1 MDKLKNYN
9 IVFSSLPLGENDFT
23 FELSQSFFDLFEI
36 EQDFENPK
44 LNISINLEK
53 KSTMLELQIDLNGH
67 ITVPCDLTGELFAQK
82 ISNNAEL
89 IVKFGDEFDDT
100 DSEVWVI
107 PREDYQINVA
117 QVLYELA
124 MLSVPTKRIHPD
136 VLNGESNSELIDL
149 LDQYS
154 IYEINEDT
162 TDNEYDEEENN
173 EGEDDDDNEDI
184 DPRWAKLKD
193 LKP

>member
-9 IVFSSLPLGENDFT
+9 IVFTSLPLGKSDFT

-36 EQDFENPK
+36 EQDFENP
-44 LNISINLEK
+44 NLIVKIILDK
-53 KSTMLELQIDLNGH
+53 KSTMLELEISLKGN
-67 ITVPCDLTGELFAQK
+67 ITVPCDLTGELFQQE

-89 IVKFGDEFDDT
+89 IVKFGEEFDDT
-100 DSEVWVI
+100 DFEMWVI
-107 PREDYQINVA
+107 PREEYQINVA

-124 MLSVPTKRIHPD
+124 ILSVPTKRIHPD
-136 VLNGESNSELIDL
+136 VINGKSSSEMIEL

-154 IYEINEDT
+154 IYELSEDSESEN
-162 TDNEYDEEENN
+162 DDENENN
-173 EGEDDDDNEDI
+173 NGDDDDDNEI

>member
-9 IVFSSLPLGENDFT
+9 IIFTSLPLGKSDFT
-23 FELSQSFFDLFEI
+23 FELSQSFFELFDI
-36 EQDFENPK
+36 EQDFENP
-44 LNISINLEK
+44 NIIATIILEK
-53 KSTMLELQIDLNGH
+53 KSTMLELEIQLKGT
-67 ITVPCDLTGELFAQK
+67 ITVPCDLTGELFEQE
-82 ISNNAEL
+82 ISNKAEL

-100 DSEVWVI
+100 DNEIWII
-107 PREDYQINVA
+107 PREEYQINIA

-136 VLNGESNSELIDL
+136 VLNGKSDSDMIEL

-154 IYEINEDT
+154 IYELNEDA
-162 TDNEYDEEENN
+162 EEENEDEN
-173 EGEDDDDNEDI
+173 NNDDDDDNEDI

>member
-9 IVFSSLPLGENDFT
+9 IIFTSLPFGKSNFT
-23 FELSQSFFDLFEI
+23 FELSQSFFELFEI
-36 EQDFENPK
+36 EQDFENPTM
-44 LNISINLEK
+44 IASIILDK
-53 KSTMLELQIDLNGH
+53 KSTMLELEISLKGN
-67 ITVPCDLTGELFAQK
+67 ITVPCDLTGELFQQE

-100 DSEVWVI
+100 DFEIWVI
-107 PREDYQINVA
+107 PREEYQINLA
-117 QVLYELA
+117 QILYELA

-136 VLNGESNSELIDL
+136 VLNGESNSEMIDL

-154 IYEINEDT
+154 IYELDEDAE
-162 TDNEYDEEENN
+162 NDED
-173 EGEDDDDNEDI
+173 EDDNDNGDVDDNDDI

>member
-9 IVFSSLPLGENDFT
+9 IIFTSLPFGKSDFT
-23 FELSQSFFDLFEI
+23 FELSQSFFELFDI
-36 EQDFENPK
+36 EQDFENP
-44 LNISINLEK
+44 NIIATIILEK
-53 KSTMLELQIDLNGH
+53 KSTMLELEIQLKGT
-67 ITVPCDLTGELFAQK
+67 ITVPCDLTGELFEQE
-82 ISNNAEL
+82 ISNKAEL

-100 DSEVWVI
+100 DNEIWII
-107 PREDYQINVA
+107 PREEYQINIA

-136 VLNGESNSELIDL
+136 VLNGKSDSDMIEL

-154 IYEINEDT
+154 IYELNEDAEE
-162 TDNEYDEEENN
+162 DNEDKNN
-173 EGEDDDDNEDI
+173 NDDDDDNEDI

>member
-9 IVFSSLPLGENDFT
+9 IIFTSLPFGKSNFT

-36 EQDFENPK
+36 EQDFENPTM
-44 LNISINLEK
+44 IASIILDK
-53 KSTMLELQIDLNGH
+53 KSTMLELEISLKGN
-67 ITVPCDLTGELFAQK
+67 ITVPCDLTGELFQQE

-100 DSEVWVI
+100 DFEIWVI
-107 PREDYQINVA
+107 PREEYQINLA
-117 QVLYELA
+117 QILYELA
-124 MLSVPTKRIHPD
+124 MLSVPSKRIHPD
-136 VLNGESNSELIDL
+136 VLNGESNSEMIDL

-154 IYEINEDT
+154 IYELDEDAE
-162 TDNEYDEEENN
+162 NDED
-173 EGEDDDDNEDI
+173 EDDNDNGDVDDNDDI

>member
-9 IVFSSLPLGENDFT
+9 IIFTSLPLGKSDFT

-36 EQDFENPK
+36 EQDFENPN
-44 LNISINLEK
+44 LIASIILDK
-53 KSTMLELQIDLNGH
+53 KSTMLELEISLKGD
-67 ITVPCDLTGELFAQK
+67 ITVPCDLTEELFQQK

-100 DSEVWVI
+100 DNEIWVI
-107 PREDYQINVA
+107 PREEYQVNVA
-117 QVLYELA
+117 QVLFELA
-124 MLSVPTKRIHPD
+124 ILSVPTKRIHPD
-136 VLNGESNSELIDL
+136 VLNGESSSEMIEL

-154 IYEINEDT
+154 IYELDEDA
-162 TDNEYDEEENN
+162 EENEKYEDN
-173 EGEDDDDNEDI
+173 SDKRDDDDNEDI

>member
-9 IVFSSLPLGENDFT
+9 IIFTSLPFGKSDFT
-23 FELSQSFFDLFEI
+23 FELSQSFFELFDI
-36 EQDFENPK
+36 EQDFENP
-44 LNISINLEK
+44 NIIATIILEK
-53 KSTMLELQIDLNGH
+53 KSTMLELEIQLKGT
-67 ITVPCDLTGELFAQK
+67 ITVPCDLTGELFEQE
-82 ISNNAEL
+82 ISNKAEL

-100 DSEVWVI
+100 DNEIWII
-107 PREDYQINVA
+107 PREEYQINIA

-136 VLNGESNSELIDL
+136 VLNGKSDSDMIEL

-154 IYEINEDT
+154 IYELSEDT
-162 TDNEYDEEENN
+162 EEENKDDDN
-173 EGEDDDDNEDI
+173 NNDDDDNEDI

>member
-9 IVFSSLPLGENDFT
+9 IIFTSLPFGKSNFT
-23 FELSQSFFDLFEI
+23 FELSQSFFELFEI
-36 EQDFENPK
+36 EQDFENPTM
-44 LNISINLEK
+44 IASIILDK
-53 KSTMLELQIDLNGH
+53 KSTMLELEISLKGN
-67 ITVPCDLTGELFAQK
+67 ITVPCDLTGELFQQE

-100 DSEVWVI
+100 DFEIWVI
-107 PREDYQINVA
+107 PREEYQINLA
-117 QVLYELA
+117 QILYELA

-136 VLNGESNSELIDL
+136 VLNGESNSEMIDL

-154 IYEINEDT
+154 IYELDEDA
-162 TDNEYDEEENN
+162 ENV
-173 EGEDDDDNEDI
+173 EDDNDNDNGDVDDNDDI

>member
-9 IVFSSLPLGENDFT
+9 IIFTSLPFGKSNFT

-36 EQDFENPK
+36 EQDFENPTM
-44 LNISINLEK
+44 IASIILDK
-53 KSTMLELQIDLNGH
+53 KSTMLELEISLKGN
-67 ITVPCDLTGELFAQK
+67 ITVPCDLTGELFQQE

-100 DSEVWVI
+100 DFEIWVI
-107 PREDYQINVA
+107 PREEYQINLA
-117 QVLYELA
+117 QILYELA

-136 VLNGESNSELIDL
+136 VLNGESNSEMIDL

-154 IYEINEDT
+154 IYELDEDA
-162 TDNEYDEEENN
+162 ENV
-173 EGEDDDDNEDI
+173 EDDNDNDNGDVDDNDDI

>member
-9 IVFSSLPLGENDFT
+9 IIFTSLPLGKSDFT
-23 FELSQSFFDLFEI
+23 FELSQSFFELFDI
-36 EQDFENPK
+36 EQDFENP
-44 LNISINLEK
+44 NIIATIILEK
-53 KSTMLELQIDLNGH
+53 KSTMLELEIQLKGT
-67 ITVPCDLTGELFAQK
+67 ITVPCDLTGELFEQE
-82 ISNNAEL
+82 ISNKAEL

-100 DSEVWVI
+100 DNEIWII
-107 PREDYQINVA
+107 PREEYQINVA
-117 QVLYELA
+117 QILYELA

-136 VLNGESNSELIDL
+136 VLSGQSDSDMIDL

-154 IYEINEDT
+154 IYELNEDA
-162 TDNEYDEEENN
+162 EEENEDGN
-173 EGEDDDDNEDI
+173 NNDDDDDNEDI

>member
-9 IVFSSLPLGENDFT
+9 IIFTSLPFGKSNFT

-36 EQDFENPK
+36 EQDFENPTM
-44 LNISINLEK
+44 IASIILDK
-53 KSTMLELQIDLNGH
+53 KSTMLELEISLKGN
-67 ITVPCDLTGELFAQK
+67 ITVPCDLTGELFQQE

-100 DSEVWVI
+100 DFEIWVI
-107 PREDYQINVA
+107 PREEYQINLA
-117 QVLYELA
+117 QILYELA

-136 VLNGESNSELIDL
+136 VLNGESNSEMIDL

-154 IYEINEDT
+154 IYELDEDAE
-162 TDNEYDEEENN
+162 NDED
-173 EGEDDDDNEDI
+173 EDDNNNGDVDDNDDI

>member
-9 IVFSSLPLGENDFT
+9 IIFTSLPFGKSNFT

-36 EQDFENPK
+36 EQDFENPTM
-44 LNISINLEK
+44 IASIILDK
-53 KSTMLELQIDLNGH
+53 KSTMLELEISLKGN
-67 ITVPCDLTGELFAQK
+67 ITVPCDLTGELFQQE

-100 DSEVWVI
+100 DFEIWVI
-107 PREDYQINVA
+107 PREEYQINLA
-117 QVLYELA
+117 QILYELA

-136 VLNGESNSELIDL
+136 VLNGESNSEMIDL

-154 IYEINEDT
+154 IYELDEDA
-162 TDNEYDEEENN
+162 
-173 EGEDDDDNEDI
+173 EDDEDEDDNVNGDVDDNDDI

>member
-9 IVFSSLPLGENDFT
+9 IVFTSLPFGKSDFT

-36 EQDFENPK
+36 EQDFENPN
-44 LNISINLEK
+44 LIVSIILEK
-53 KSTMLELQIDLNGH
+53 KSTMLELEISLKGA
-67 ITVPCDLTGELFAQK
+67 ITVPCDLTGELFQQE

-100 DSEVWVI
+100 DSEIWVI
-107 PREDYQINVA
+107 PREEYQINVA
-117 QVLYELA
+117 QIIYELA

-136 VLNGESNSELIDL
+136 VLNGKSNSNMIDL

-154 IYEINEDT
+154 IYELNEDAE
-162 TDNEYDEEENN
+162 DEDYDEENN
-173 EGEDDDDNEDI
+173 NDDDDDNEDI
-184 DPRWAKLKD
+184 DPRCAKLKD

>member
-9 IVFSSLPLGENDFT
+9 IIFTSLPFGKSNFT
-23 FELSQSFFDLFEI
+23 FELSQSFFELFEI
-36 EQDFENPK
+36 EQDFENPTM
-44 LNISINLEK
+44 IASIILDK
-53 KSTMLELQIDLNGH
+53 KSTMLELEISLKGN
-67 ITVPCDLTGELFAQK
+67 ITVPCDLTGELFQQE

-100 DSEVWVI
+100 DFEIWVI
-107 PREDYQINVA
+107 PREEYQINLA
-117 QVLYELA
+117 QILYELA

-136 VLNGESNSELIDL
+136 VLNGESNSEMIDL

-154 IYEINEDT
+154 IYELDEDAENVED
-162 TDNEYDEEENN
+162 DNDNDN
-173 EGEDDDDNEDI
+173 GDDDDNDDI

>member
-9 IVFSSLPLGENDFT
+9 IIFTSLPFGKSNFT

-36 EQDFENPK
+36 EQDFENPTM
-44 LNISINLEK
+44 IVSIILDK
-53 KSTMLELQIDLNGH
+53 KSTMLELEISLKGN
-67 ITVPCDLTGELFAQK
+67 ITVPCDLTGELFQQE

-100 DSEVWVI
+100 DFEIWVI
-107 PREDYQINVA
+107 PREEYQINLA
-117 QVLYELA
+117 QILYELA

-136 VLNGESNSELIDL
+136 VLNGESNSEMIDL

-154 IYEINEDT
+154 IYELDEDAE
-162 TDNEYDEEENN
+162 NDED
-173 EGEDDDDNEDI
+173 EDDNDNGDDVDNDDI

>member
-36 EQDFENPK
+36 ELDFESPK

-67 ITVPCDLTGELFAQK
+67 ITVPCDLTGELFPQK

>member
-9 IVFSSLPLGENDFT
+9 IIFTSLPFGKSNFT

-36 EQDFENPK
+36 EQDFENPTM
-44 LNISINLEK
+44 IASIILDK
-53 KSTMLELQIDLNGH
+53 KSTMLELEISLKGN
-67 ITVPCDLTGELFAQK
+67 ITVPCDLTGELFQQE

-100 DSEVWVI
+100 DFEIWVI
-107 PREDYQINVA
+107 PREEYQINLA
-117 QVLYELA
+117 QILYELA

-136 VLNGESNSELIDL
+136 VLNGESNSEMIDL

-154 IYEINEDT
+154 IYELDEDAE
-162 TDNEYDEEENN
+162 NDED
-173 EGEDDDDNEDI
+173 EDDNDNGDVDDNDDI

>member
-9 IVFSSLPLGENDFT
+9 IVFTSLPLGKSDFT

-36 EQDFENPK
+36 EQDFETP
-44 LNISINLEK
+44 NLIATIILDK
-53 KSTMLELQIDLNGH
+53 KSTMLELEINLKGN
-67 ITVPCDLTGELFAQK
+67 ITVPCDLTGELFQQE
-82 ISNNAEL
+82 ILNNAEL

-100 DSEVWVI
+100 DSELWVI
-107 PREDYQINVA
+107 PREEYQINIA

-136 VLNGESNSELIDL
+136 VLDGKSDSDMIDL

-154 IYEINEDT
+154 IYELSEDVE
-162 TDNEYDEEENN
+162 DEEYDDENN
-173 EGEDDDDNEDI
+173 NDDDDDNNDI

>member
-9 IVFSSLPLGENDFT
+9 IIFTSLPFGKSNFT

-36 EQDFENPK
+36 EQDFENPTM
-44 LNISINLEK
+44 IASIILDK
-53 KSTMLELQIDLNGH
+53 KSTMLELEISLKGN
-67 ITVPCDLTGELFAQK
+67 ITVPCDLTGELFQQE

-100 DSEVWVI
+100 DFEIWVI
-107 PREDYQINVA
+107 PREEYQINLA
-117 QVLYELA
+117 QILYELA

-136 VLNGESNSELIDL
+136 VLNGESNSEMIDL

-154 IYEINEDT
+154 IYELDEDA
-162 TDNEYDEEENN
+162 
-173 EGEDDDDNEDI
+173 EDDEDEDDNDNGDVDDNDDI

>member
-9 IVFSSLPLGENDFT
+9 IIFTSLPFGKSNFT

-36 EQDFENPK
+36 EQDFENPTM
-44 LNISINLEK
+44 IASIILDK
-53 KSTMLELQIDLNGH
+53 KSTMLELEISLKGN
-67 ITVPCDLTGELFAQK
+67 ITVPCDLTGELFQQE

-100 DSEVWVI
+100 DFEIWVI
-107 PREDYQINVA
+107 PREEYQINLA
-117 QVLYELA
+117 QILYELA

-136 VLNGESNSELIDL
+136 VLNGESNSEMIDL

-154 IYEINEDT
+154 IYELDEDAENVED
-162 TDNEYDEEENN
+162 DNDNDN
-173 EGEDDDDNEDI
+173 GDDDDNDDI

>member
-9 IVFSSLPLGENDFT
+9 IIFTSLPFGKSNFT
-23 FELSQSFFDLFEI
+23 FELSQSFFELFEI
-36 EQDFENPK
+36 EQDFENPTM
-44 LNISINLEK
+44 IVSIILDK
-53 KSTMLELQIDLNGH
+53 KSTMLELEISLKGN
-67 ITVPCDLTGELFAQK
+67 ITVPCDLTGELFQQE

-100 DSEVWVI
+100 DFEIWVI
-107 PREDYQINVA
+107 PREEYQINLA
-117 QVLYELA
+117 QILYELA

-136 VLNGESNSELIDL
+136 VLNGESNSEMIDL

-154 IYEINEDT
+154 IYELDEDA
-162 TDNEYDEEENN
+162 ENV
-173 EGEDDDDNEDI
+173 EDDNDNDNGDVDDNDDI

>member
-9 IVFSSLPLGENDFT
+9 IIFTSLPFGKSDFT
-23 FELSQSFFDLFEI
+23 FKLSQSFFDLFEI
-36 EQDFENPK
+36 EQDFENPNMIATII
-44 LNISINLEK
+44 LDK
-53 KSTMLELQIDLNGH
+53 KSTMLELEINLKGY
-67 ITVPCDLTGELFAQK
+67 ITVPCDLTGELFQQE

-89 IVKFGDEFDDT
+89 IVKFGEEFDDT
-100 DSEVWVI
+100 DFEIWVI
-107 PREDYQINVA
+107 PREEYQINIA
-117 QVLYELA
+117 QVLFELA

-136 VLNGESNSELIDL
+136 VLNGESSSDMIDL

-154 IYEINEDT
+154 IYELDEDAENEESD
-162 TDNEYDEEENN
+162 DNNN
-173 EGEDDDDNEDI
+173 GDDDDNDDI

>member
-44 LNISINLEK
+44 LIITISLDK
-53 KSTMLELQIDLNGH
+53 KSTMLELQINLNGH
-67 ITVPCDLTGELFAQK
+67 IIVPCDLTGELFPQK

-89 IVKFGDEFDDT
+89 IVKFGEEFDDT
-100 DSEVWVI
+100 DSEIWVI
-107 PREDYQINVA
+107 PREEYQINVA

-124 MLSVPTKRIHPD
+124 ILSVPTKRIHPD
-136 VLNGESNSELIDL
+136 VLNGESSSEMINL

-154 IYEINEDT
+154 IYDINEDA
-162 TDNEYDEEENN
+162 TDNDYDDEND

-184 DPRWAKLKD
+184 DPRWTKLKD

>member
-9 IVFSSLPLGENDFT
+9 IVFTSLPFGKSDFT

-36 EQDFENPK
+36 EQDFDNP
-44 LNISINLEK
+44 NLIATIILDK
-53 KSTMLELQIDLNGH
+53 KSTMLELEISLKGD
-67 ITVPCDLTGELFAQK
+67 ITVPCDLTGELFQQE

-100 DSEVWVI
+100 DFDIWVI
-107 PREDYQINVA
+107 PREEYQINLA
-117 QVLYELA
+117 QVLFELA

-136 VLNGESNSELIDL
+136 VLNGKSDSEMIEL

-154 IYEINEDT
+154 IYELDEDAE
-162 TDNEYDEEENN
+162 DEHYDEDNN
-173 EGEDDDDNEDI
+173 NDDDDDNNDI

>member
-9 IVFSSLPLGENDFT
+9 IVFSSLPLDENDFT

-36 EQDFENPK
+36 ELDFESPK
-44 LNISINLEK
+44 LNISINKKK

-67 ITVPCDLTGELFAQK
+67 ITVPCDLTGELFPQK

-184 DPRWAKLKD
+184 DPRWTKLKD

>member
-1 MDKLKNYN
+1 MDKFKNYN
-9 IVFSSLPLGENDFT
+9 IVFTSLPLGESEFT
-23 FELSQSFFDLFEI
+23 FELSQLFFDLFEI

-44 LNISINLEK
+44 LIVSINLEK
-53 KSTMLELQIDLNGH
+53 KSTMLELQISINGD
-67 ITVPCDLTGELFAQK
+67 ITVPCDLTGELFQQE

-100 DSEVWVI
+100 DSEIWVI
-107 PREDYQINVA
+107 PREEYQINVA

-124 MLSVPTKRIHPD
+124 ILSVPTKHIHPD
-136 VLNGESNSELIDL
+136 VLKGDSHSEMIDL
-149 LDQYS
+149 IEQYS
-154 IYEINEDT
+154 IYELNEDEE
-162 TDNEYDEEENN
+162 DNNDGGDDDEE
-173 EGEDDDDNEDI
+173 I

>member
-9 IVFSSLPLGENDFT
+9 IVFTSLPFGKSDFT

-36 EQDFENPK
+36 EQDFDNP
-44 LNISINLEK
+44 NLIATIILDK
-53 KSTMLELQIDLNGH
+53 KSTMLELEISLKGD
-67 ITVPCDLTGELFAQK
+67 ITVPCDLTGELFQQE

-100 DSEVWVI
+100 DSEMWVI
-107 PREDYQINVA
+107 PREEYQINVA

-136 VLNGESNSELIDL
+136 VINGKSSSEMIEL

-154 IYEINEDT
+154 IYELNEDSES
-162 TDNEYDEEENN
+162 DEYDEDENN
-173 EGEDDDDNEDI
+173 DGNDDDDNNEI

>member
-9 IVFSSLPLGENDFT
+9 IVFTSLPFGKSDFT

-36 EQDFENPK
+36 EQDFEKPN
-44 LNISINLEK
+44 LIASIILEK
-53 KSTMLELQIDLNGH
+53 KSTMLELEISLKGD
-67 ITVPCDLTGELFAQK
+67 ITVPCDLTGELFQQK

-100 DSEVWVI
+100 DSEIWVI
-107 PREDYQINVA
+107 PREEYQINIA

-136 VLNGESNSELIDL
+136 VLNGGSNSEMIEL

-154 IYEINEDT
+154 IYELNEDAE
-162 TDNEYDEEENN
+162 DEEYDEEENN
-173 EGEDDDDNEDI
+173 DGDDDDNDEI

>member
-9 IVFSSLPLGENDFT
+9 IIFTSLPFGKSNFT

-36 EQDFENPK
+36 EQDFENPTM
-44 LNISINLEK
+44 IASIILDK
-53 KSTMLELQIDLNGH
+53 KSTMLELEISLKGN
-67 ITVPCDLTGELFAQK
+67 ITVPCDLTGELFQQE

-100 DSEVWVI
+100 DFEIWVI
-107 PREDYQINVA
+107 PREEYQINIA
-117 QVLYELA
+117 QILYELA

-136 VLNGESNSELIDL
+136 VLNGESNSEMIDL

-154 IYEINEDT
+154 IYELDEDAE
-162 TDNEYDEEENN
+162 NDED
-173 EGEDDDDNEDI
+173 EDDNDNGDVDDNDDI

>member
-9 IVFSSLPLGENDFT
+9 IIFTSLPFGKSNFT

-36 EQDFENPK
+36 EQDFENPTM
-44 LNISINLEK
+44 IASIILDK
-53 KSTMLELQIDLNGH
+53 KSTMLELEISLKGN
-67 ITVPCDLTGELFAQK
+67 ITVPCDLTGELFQQE

-100 DSEVWVI
+100 DFEIWVI
-107 PREDYQINVA
+107 PREEYQINLA
-117 QVLYELA
+117 QILYELA
-124 MLSVPTKRIHPD
+124 MLSVPKKRIHPD
-136 VLNGESNSELIDL
+136 VLNGESNSEMIDL

-154 IYEINEDT
+154 IYELDEDAENDED
-162 TDNEYDEEENN
+162 DNDNDN
-173 EGEDDDDNEDI
+173 GDDDDNDDI

>member
-9 IVFSSLPLGENDFT
+9 IIFTSLPFGKSNFT

-36 EQDFENPK
+36 EQDFENPTM
-44 LNISINLEK
+44 IASIILDK
-53 KSTMLELQIDLNGH
+53 KSTMLELEISLKGN
-67 ITVPCDLTGELFAQK
+67 ITVPCDLTGELFQQE

-100 DSEVWVI
+100 DFEIWVI
-107 PREDYQINVA
+107 PREEYQINLA
-117 QVLYELA
+117 QILYELA
-124 MLSVPTKRIHPD
+124 MLSVPSKRIHPD
-136 VLNGESNSELIDL
+136 VLNGESNSEMIDL

-154 IYEINEDT
+154 IYELDEDAENDEDEDEN
-162 TDNEYDEEENN
+162 DNGDV
-173 EGEDDDDNEDI
+173 DDNDDI

>member
-36 EQDFENPK
+36 EQDFESPK

-67 ITVPCDLTGELFAQK
+67 ITVPCDLTGELFPQK

-162 TDNEYDEEENN
+162 TENEYDEEENN

>member
-9 IVFSSLPLGENDFT
+9 IIFTSLPFGKSNFT

-36 EQDFENPK
+36 EQDFENPTM
-44 LNISINLEK
+44 IASIILDK
-53 KSTMLELQIDLNGH
+53 KSTMLELEISLKGN
-67 ITVPCDLTGELFAQK
+67 ITVPCDLTGELFQQE

-100 DSEVWVI
+100 DFEIWVI
-107 PREDYQINVA
+107 PREEYQINLA
-117 QVLYELA
+117 QILYELA
-124 MLSVPTKRIHPD
+124 MLSVPSKRIHPD
-136 VLNGESNSELIDL
+136 VLNGESNSEMIDL

-154 IYEINEDT
+154 IYELDEDAE
-162 TDNEYDEEENN
+162 NDED
-173 EGEDDDDNEDI
+173 EDDNNNGDVDDNDDI